1 MAIEIHQ
8 HSNRKYIFKWWIFHC
23 YVSLPEGNVV
33 FSALQI
39 GTLRLGHLFLN
50 NTGRMKFE
58 ELDSFGR
65 RMNFPIDNIS
75 MYKFN
80 TDIIIYIYSIYT
92 TYNIDTHTHTLFG
105 YGSITAFHLLM
116 LVLAIAKALK
126 KISRFKLLKGS
137 DSVGTPPH
145 QDYAIFCREI
155 PINLHL
161 WLLLGWE

>member
-80 TDIIIYIYSIYT
+80 TDITIYIYSIYT
-92 TYNIDTHTHTLFG
+92 TYNIDTHTHTVWLWKH
-105 YGSITAFHLLM
+105 YSISLIDAGSCDRESAE
-116 LVLAIAKALK
+116 KNLK
-126 KISRFKLLKGS
+126 IQTLEGI
-137 DSVGTPPH
+137 G
-145 QDYAIFCREI
+145 
-155 PINLHL
+155 
-161 WLLLGWE
+161 LGWNSPPPGLCHFL